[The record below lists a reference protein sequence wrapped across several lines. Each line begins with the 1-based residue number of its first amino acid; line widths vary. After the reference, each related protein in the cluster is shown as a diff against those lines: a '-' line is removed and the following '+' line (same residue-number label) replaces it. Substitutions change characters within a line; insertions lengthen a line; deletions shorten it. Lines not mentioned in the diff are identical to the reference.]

1 MPLFKFQF
9 ATHIMDI
16 QNNPLFLK
24 YVRLN
29 ELAKPPFKGSPKA
42 AGYDLHASSPAT
54 IPPRDRAT
62 VNTGLIISVPSG
74 TYGRIAPRS
83 GLATHSIDVGA
94 GVVDA
99 DYRGQLKILL
109 VNHSNEPFQV
119 KVGDR
124 IAQLICEKIV
134 YPELLEVQ
142 TLDVTDRGSA
152 GFGSSGI
159 Q

>member
-1 MPLFKFQF
+1 MN
-9 ATHIMDI
+9 I
-16 QNNPLFLK
+16 QNHPLFLK

-29 ELAKPPFKGSPKA
+29 DSAKPPFKGSPQA
-42 AGYDLHASSPAT
+42 AGYDLHASTPAT

-62 VNTGLIISVPSG
+62 VDTGLIISVPPG

-83 GLATHSIDVGA
+83 GLATQSIDVGA

-109 VNHSNEPFQV
+109 VNNSNELFQV

-142 TLDVTDRGSA
+142 NLDVTDRGSS

>member
-1 MPLFKFQF
+1 
-9 ATHIMDI
+9 MDI
-16 QNNPLFLK
+16 QNNPLLLK

-29 ELAKPPFKGSPKA
+29 DLAKSPFKGSPKA

-62 VNTGLIISVPSG
+62 VDTGLIISVPSG

-83 GLATHSIDVGA
+83 GLATHNIDVGA

-124 IAQLICEKIV
+124 VAQLICEKIV
-134 YPELLEVQ
+134 YPELLEVE